1 MWGRPILQGD
11 QRGSRQ
17 NQPLPKPLISS
28 QAGQAGE
35 AGTGQAAPP
44 HWAPDP
50 ASAGRGRTR
59 EDAVAAGPFPSR
71 HSPLHFYPVRFP
83 FKHMV
88 SFATPKSALRAAA
101 KPDHLSVPLSQ
112 MNESE
117 PTKEPLSGYQGLG
130 HTNLQTKRGK
140 KPQQTEEVGAGGA
153 RPPIFPLYQEP
164 YPSMDEVPLACNP
177 PPETSSGVQLST
189 GRPRAV
195 CGRWDTGEGRT
206 TWFSKATASPG
217 TSRLGSAPLPAKAPL
232 LRERR
237 GRDGTGTS
245 TASPLPHAAADC

>member
-1 MWGRPILQGD
+1 
-11 QRGSRQ
+11 
-17 NQPLPKPLISS
+17 
-28 QAGQAGE
+28 
-35 AGTGQAAPP
+35 
-44 HWAPDP
+44 
-50 ASAGRGRTR
+50 
-59 EDAVAAGPFPSR
+59 
-71 HSPLHFYPVRFP
+71 
-83 FKHMV
+83 
-88 SFATPKSALRAAA
+88 
-101 KPDHLSVPLSQ
+101 

-153 RPPIFPLYQEP
+153 RPPIFPPYQEP

-195 CGRWDTGEGRT
+195 CGRWDPGEGRT
-206 TWFSKATASPG
+206 TWLSKATASPG

-245 TASPLPHAAADC
+245 MASPLPHAAADCREVARDPHLACPHRNPSDAFNSPRAADEAARWRFSGLFQRGVRSRHVPDEGGEGAWEPGPGPREGVGVDGTAAWGGGPRPVGHLAWLPSLPVTLASF